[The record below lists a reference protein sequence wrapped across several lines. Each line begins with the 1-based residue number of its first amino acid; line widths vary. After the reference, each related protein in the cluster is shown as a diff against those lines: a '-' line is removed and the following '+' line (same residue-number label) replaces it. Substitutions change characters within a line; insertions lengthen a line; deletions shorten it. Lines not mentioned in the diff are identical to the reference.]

1 MRGFHLILVHKRSV
15 TEKIEIKELRA
26 ESNTEKMP
34 SMPLPYYLTILTIL
48 GVSLLKWLEE
58 EML

>member
-1 MRGFHLILVHKRSV
+1 M
-15 TEKIEIKELRA
+15 EIKELRA
-26 ESNTEKMP
+26 ESNAEKMP

>member
-1 MRGFHLILVHKRSV
+1 M
-15 TEKIEIKELRA
+15 EIKELRA